1 MGHESCP
8 TDRGQKKKNA
18 CPHTF
23 VLAFPAFIYEHSY
36 PIDHEMLF
44 GNKTAVVSS
53 CSVDGAIQKSL
64 HFIQMW

>member
-1 MGHESCP
+1 MGHESCA
-8 TDRGQKKKNA
+8 TDRGQEKKNA

-23 VLAFPAFIYEHSY
+23 VLAVPAFIYERRY

-44 GNKTAVVSS
+44 DNKTAVVSS
-53 CSVDGAIQKSL
+53 CSVDGAIRDTL